1 MVSTRV
7 KQLVLLVNSLVNTA
21 GPAVSSK
28 NLICDTFYSIE
39 WELTGN

>member
-21 GPAVSSK
+21 GLSRCVLRATAFS
-28 NLICDTFYSIE
+28 NEALGLY
-39 WELTGN
+39 